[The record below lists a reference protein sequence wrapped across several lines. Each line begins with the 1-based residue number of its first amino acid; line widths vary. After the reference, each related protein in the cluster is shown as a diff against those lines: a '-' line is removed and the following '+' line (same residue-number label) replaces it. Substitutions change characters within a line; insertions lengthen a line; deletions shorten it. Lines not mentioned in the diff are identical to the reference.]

1 VTWIPPRQI
10 CCNLDVAAQGTPT
23 LRPSLSNMTKPL
35 PVILLKTKSSPIDP
49 YHDQFSN
56 HPFDYS
62 NAVPLTPIFVPVLKH
77 QHINPEYLEELV
89 IRGRT
94 SNNVSEQEYA
104 GIVITSQ
111 RAVEAFGTV
120 LGKLGGV
127 FWDPMVMCVDTD

>member
-1 VTWIPPRQI
+1 
-10 CCNLDVAAQGTPT
+10 
-23 LRPSLSNMTKPL
+23 M
-35 PVILLKTKSSPIDP
+35 
-49 YHDQFSN
+49 
-56 HPFDYS
+56 
-62 NAVPLTPIFVPVLKH
+62 
-77 QHINPEYLEELV
+77 